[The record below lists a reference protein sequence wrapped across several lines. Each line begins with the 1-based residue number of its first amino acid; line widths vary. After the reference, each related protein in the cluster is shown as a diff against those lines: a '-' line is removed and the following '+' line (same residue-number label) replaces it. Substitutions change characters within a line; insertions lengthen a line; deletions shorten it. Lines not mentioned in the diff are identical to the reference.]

1 MIRFIVALVALGAL
15 FVLTGSWMLW
25 QQTLLSLPSFFYQT
39 LIFVAFSVA
48 LVCAYLY
55 KVNKPAIFVQLY
67 LLTMAVKLLA
77 YGAYVV
83 VIILQ
88 DRAGAVENVVFFMI
102 AYFVFS
108 ALEIGFL
115 YHKISRES
123 KP

>member
-1 MIRFIVALVALGAL
+1 MIRFITALLAAGAV
-15 FVLTGSWMLW
+15 FVLTGAWMLS
-25 QQTLLSLPSFFYQT
+25 QQMLVGLPSFFYQT
-39 LIFVAFSVA
+39 LIFVGFSVA
-48 LVCAYLY
+48 VLYAYLY
-55 KVNKPAIFVQLY
+55 KVEKPNHFVQLY

-88 DRAGAVENVVFFMI
+88 DREGAVENVVFFMI

-108 ALEIGFL
+108 ALEIAFL

-123 KP
+123 RP